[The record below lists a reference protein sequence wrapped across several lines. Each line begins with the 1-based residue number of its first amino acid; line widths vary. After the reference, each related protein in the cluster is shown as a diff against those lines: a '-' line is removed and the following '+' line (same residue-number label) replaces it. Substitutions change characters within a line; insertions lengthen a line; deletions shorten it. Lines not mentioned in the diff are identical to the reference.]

1 MRLIKKICRW
11 IFDIILF
18 IILAIALIM
27 AYNHIQI
34 NIKGNTYTTM
44 LGYSAFEVATGSM
57 SNTIEIGDV
66 ILVKLIEPNEPVSE
80 NEIVVFTQDTKLVT
94 HRIIKINGDKIITK
108 GDANNTQDD
117 PISRGQII
125 GKVVKIIPDV
135 KMWKEI
141 ILTPK
146 VLIPTSI
153 SILLLWIFFSYDKE
167 KDVKKTKKVIEEQEY
182 IDEEIESNEK
192 PEKIGAK
199 EPTKKTKVVKAE
211 NKEEKNSIKNSE
223 DKNTTKSSKTTTK
236 SKTNTTKTAR
246 KNTTKSKT
254 NSASSK
260 PKKTVKNAE
269 EKIKNEGEGSKNKKE
284 KP

>member
-1 MRLIKKICRW
+1 MKVVKKICRW

-66 ILVKLIEPNEPVSE
+66 ILVKLIEPNETLSE
-80 NEIVVFTQDTKLVT
+80 NEIVVFTQDTTLVT
-94 HRIIKINGDKIITK
+94 HRIIKINGDQIITK

-199 EPTKKTKVVKAE
+199 EPTKKTKVMKEENNREKAE
-211 NKEEKNSIKNSE
+211 
-223 DKNTTKSSKTTTK
+223 DKDITKTKSSKTTTK

>member
-1 MRLIKKICRW
+1 MKIVKKICRW

-27 AYNHIQI
+27 AYNHVQV
-34 NIKGNTYTTM
+34 NIRGNTYTTM

-80 NEIVVFTQDTKLVT
+80 NEIVVFTQDTTLVT
-94 HRIIKINGDKIITK
+94 HRIIKINGDQIITK

-182 IDEEIESNEK
+182 IDEEIESNEE

-223 DKNTTKSSKTTTK
+223 DKNTTKSGKTTTK

>member
-1 MRLIKKICRW
+1 MKVVKKICRW

-57 SNTIEIGDV
+57 SNIIEIGDV
-66 ILVKLIEPNEPVSE
+66 ILVKLIEPNETLSE
-80 NEIVVFTQDTKLVT
+80 NEIVVFTQDTTLVT
-94 HRIIKINGDKIITK
+94 HRIIKINGDQIITK

>member
-1 MRLIKKICRW
+1 MKVVKKICRW

-66 ILVKLIEPNEPVSE
+66 ILVKLIEPNETLSE
-80 NEIVVFTQDTKLVT
+80 NEIVVFTQDTTLVT
-94 HRIIKINGDKIITK
+94 HRIIKINGDQIITK

-182 IDEEIESNEK
+182 IDEEIESNGE
-192 PEKIGAK
+192 PEKTEEK
-199 EPTKKTKVVKAE
+199 KQTKKTKVMKEENNREKAE
-211 NKEEKNSIKNSE
+211 
-223 DKNTTKSSKTTTK
+223 DKDITKTKSSKTTTK

>member
-1 MRLIKKICRW
+1 MKVVKKICRW

-146 VLIPTSI
+146 VLIPSSI

-167 KDVKKTKKVIEEQEY
+167 KNVKTTNKIIEKQENIEE
-182 IDEEIESNEK
+182 DIESNGE
-192 PEKIGAK
+192 PEKTEEK
-199 EPTKKTKVVKAE
+199 KQTKKTKVMKEENNREKAE
-211 NKEEKNSIKNSE
+211 
-223 DKNTTKSSKTTTK
+223 DKDITKTKSSKTTTK

>member
-1 MRLIKKICRW
+1 MKVVKKICRW

-66 ILVKLIEPNEPVSE
+66 ILVKLIEPNETLSE
-80 NEIVVFTQDTKLVT
+80 NEIVVFTQDTTLVT
-94 HRIIKINGDKIITK
+94 HRIIKINGDQIITK

-236 SKTNTTKTAR
+236 SKTNTTKTAK

>member
-1 MRLIKKICRW
+1 MKVVKKIFRW

-80 NEIVVFTQDTKLVT
+80 NEIVVFTQDTTLVT
-94 HRIIKINGDKIITK
+94 HRIIKINGDQIITK

-182 IDEEIESNEK
+182 IDEEIESNEE

-269 EKIKNEGEGSKNKKE
+269 EKIKNEGDGSKNKKE

>member
-1 MRLIKKICRW
+1 MKVVKKIFRW

-27 AYNHIQI
+27 AYNHVQV
-34 NIKGNTYTTM
+34 NIRGNTYTTM

-66 ILVKLIEPNEPVSE
+66 ILVKLIEPNETLSE
-80 NEIVVFTQDTKLVT
+80 NEIVVFTQDTTLVT
-94 HRIIKINGDKIITK
+94 HRIIKINGDQIITK
-108 GDANNTQDD
+108 GDANNKEDD
-117 PISRGQII
+117 PITRKQII
-125 GKVVKIIPDV
+125 GKVVKIIPNV

-146 VLIPTSI
+146 VLIPSSI

-167 KDVKKTKKVIEEQEY
+167 KNVKTTNKIIEKQENIEE
-182 IDEEIESNEK
+182 DIESNEK

-236 SKTNTTKTAR
+236 SKTNTTKTAK
-246 KNTTKSKT
+246 KNTTK
-254 NSASSK
+254 SASSK

-269 EKIKNEGEGSKNKKE
+269 EKIKNEGEGSKNKK
-284 KP
+284 KKS

>member
-1 MRLIKKICRW
+1 MRIIKKICRW

-125 GKVVKIIPDV
+125 GKVLKIIPDV

>member
-1 MRLIKKICRW
+1 MKIVKKICRW

-182 IDEEIESNEK
+182 IDEEIESNEE

-236 SKTNTTKTAR
+236 SKTNTTKTAK

-284 KP
+284 KS

>member
-1 MRLIKKICRW
+1 MKVVKKIFRW

-66 ILVKLIEPNEPVSE
+66 ILVKLIEPNETLSE
-80 NEIVVFTQDTKLVT
+80 NEIVVFTQDTTLVT
-94 HRIIKINGDKIITK
+94 HRIIKINGDQIITK
-108 GDANNTQDD
+108 GDANNKEDD
-117 PISRGQII
+117 PITRKQII
-125 GKVVKIIPDV
+125 GKVVKIIPNV

-146 VLIPTSI
+146 VLIPSSI

-236 SKTNTTKTAR
+236 SKTNTTKTAK
-246 KNTTKSKT
+246 KNTTK
-254 NSASSK
+254 SASSK

-269 EKIKNEGEGSKNKKE
+269 EKIKNEGEGSKNKK
-284 KP
+284 KKS

>member
-1 MRLIKKICRW
+1 MKVVKKIFRW

-80 NEIVVFTQDTKLVT
+80 NEIVVFTQDTTLVT
-94 HRIIKINGDKIITK
+94 HRIIKINGDQIITK

-125 GKVVKIIPDV
+125 GKVVKIIPNV

-146 VLIPTSI
+146 VLIPSSI

-236 SKTNTTKTAR
+236 SKTNTTKTAK
-246 KNTTKSKT
+246 KNTTK
-254 NSASSK
+254 SASSK

-284 KP
+284 KS

>member
-1 MRLIKKICRW
+1 MKVVKKIFRW

-66 ILVKLIEPNEPVSE
+66 ILVKLIEPNETLSE
-80 NEIVVFTQDTKLVT
+80 NEIVVFTQDTTLVT
-94 HRIIKINGDKIITK
+94 HRIIKINGDQIITK

-146 VLIPTSI
+146 VLIQTSI

-167 KDVKKTKKVIEEQEY
+167 KNVKTTNKIIEKQENIEE
-182 IDEEIESNEK
+182 DIESNEK

-236 SKTNTTKTAR
+236 SKTNTTKTAK
-246 KNTTKSKT
+246 KNTTK
-254 NSASSK
+254 SASSK

>member
-1 MRLIKKICRW
+1 MKIVKKICRW

-66 ILVKLIEPNEPVSE
+66 ILVKLIEPNETLSE
-80 NEIVVFTQDTKLVT
+80 NEIVVFTQDTTLVT
-94 HRIIKINGDKIITK
+94 HRIIKINGDQIITK
-108 GDANNTQDD
+108 GDANNKEDD
-117 PISRGQII
+117 PITRKQII
-125 GKVVKIIPDV
+125 GKVVKIIPNV

-146 VLIPTSI
+146 VLIPSSI

-167 KDVKKTKKVIEEQEY
+167 KNVKTTNKIIEKQENIEE
-182 IDEEIESNEK
+182 DIESNGE
-192 PEKIGAK
+192 PEKTEEK
-199 EPTKKTKVVKAE
+199 KQTKKTKVMKEENNREKAE
-211 NKEEKNSIKNSE
+211 
-223 DKNTTKSSKTTTK
+223 DKDITKTKSSKTTTK

>member
-1 MRLIKKICRW
+1 MKVVKKIFRW

-94 HRIIKINGDKIITK
+94 HRIIKINGDQIITK
-108 GDANNTQDD
+108 GDANNKEDD
-117 PISRGQII
+117 PITRKQII
-125 GKVVKIIPDV
+125 GKVVKIIPNV

-146 VLIPTSI
+146 VLIPSSI

-167 KDVKKTKKVIEEQEY
+167 KNVKTTNKIIEKQENIEE
-182 IDEEIESNEK
+182 DIESNEK

>member
-1 MRLIKKICRW
+1 MKVVKKIFRW

-66 ILVKLIEPNEPVSE
+66 ILVKLIEPNETLSE
-80 NEIVVFTQDTKLVT
+80 NEIVVFTQDTTLVT
-94 HRIIKINGDKIITK
+94 HRIIKINGDQIITK

-182 IDEEIESNEK
+182 IDEEIESNEE

-269 EKIKNEGEGSKNKKE
+269 EKIKNEGEGSKNRKK
-284 KP
+284 KS

>member
-1 MRLIKKICRW
+1 MKVVKKICRW

-66 ILVKLIEPNEPVSE
+66 ILVKLIEPNETLSE
-80 NEIVVFTQDTKLVT
+80 NEIVVFTQDTTLVT
-94 HRIIKINGDKIITK
+94 HRIIKINGDQIITK

-269 EKIKNEGEGSKNKKE
+269 EKIKNEGDGSKNKKE

>member
-1 MRLIKKICRW
+1 MKVVKKIFRW

-80 NEIVVFTQDTKLVT
+80 NEIVVFTQDTTLVT
-94 HRIIKINGDKIITK
+94 HRIIKINGDQIITK
-108 GDANNTQDD
+108 GDANNKEDD
-117 PISRGQII
+117 PITRKQII
-125 GKVVKIIPDV
+125 GKVVKIIPNV

-146 VLIPTSI
+146 VLIPSSI

-284 KP
+284 KS

>member
-1 MRLIKKICRW
+1 MKVVKKIFRW

-80 NEIVVFTQDTKLVT
+80 NEIVVFTQDTTLVT
-94 HRIIKINGDKIITK
+94 HRIIKINGDQIITK
-108 GDANNTQDD
+108 GDANNKEDD
-117 PISRGQII
+117 PITRKQII
-125 GKVVKIIPDV
+125 GKVVKIIPNV

-146 VLIPTSI
+146 VLIPSSI

-236 SKTNTTKTAR
+236 SKTNTTKTAK
-246 KNTTKSKT
+246 KNTTK
-254 NSASSK
+254 SASSK

-269 EKIKNEGEGSKNKKE
+269 EKIKNEGEGSKNKK
-284 KP
+284 KKS

>member
-1 MRLIKKICRW
+1 MKVVKKIFRW

-27 AYNHIQI
+27 AYNHVQV
-34 NIKGNTYTTM
+34 NIRGNTYTTM

-66 ILVKLIEPNEPVSE
+66 ILVKLIEPNETLSE
-80 NEIVVFTQDTKLVT
+80 NEIVVFTQDTTLVT
-94 HRIIKINGDKIITK
+94 HRIIKINGDQIITK

>member
-1 MRLIKKICRW
+1 MKVVKKIFRW

-27 AYNHIQI
+27 AYNHVQV
-34 NIKGNTYTTM
+34 NIRGNTYTTM

-80 NEIVVFTQDTKLVT
+80 NEIVVFTQDTTLVT
-94 HRIIKINGDKIITK
+94 HRIIKINGDQIITK
-108 GDANNTQDD
+108 GDANNKEDD
-117 PISRGQII
+117 PITRKQII

-146 VLIPTSI
+146 VLIPSSI
-153 SILLLWIFFSYDKE
+153 SILLLWLFFSYDKE
-167 KDVKKTKKVIEEQEY
+167 KNAKTTNKIIEKQENIEE
-182 IDEEIESNEK
+182 DIESNEK

-199 EPTKKTKVVKAE
+199 EPTKKTKGVKAE

-236 SKTNTTKTAR
+236 SKTNTTKTAK

>member
-1 MRLIKKICRW
+1 MKVVKKICRW

-27 AYNHIQI
+27 AYNHVQV

-66 ILVKLIEPNEPVSE
+66 ILVKLIEPNETLSE
-80 NEIVVFTQDTKLVT
+80 NEIVVFTQDTTLVT
-94 HRIIKINGDKIITK
+94 HRIIKINGDQIITK

>member
-1 MRLIKKICRW
+1 MKVVKKIFRW

-66 ILVKLIEPNEPVSE
+66 ILVKLIEPNETLSE
-80 NEIVVFTQDTKLVT
+80 NEIVVFTQDTTLVT
-94 HRIIKINGDKIITK
+94 HRIIKINGDQIITK
-108 GDANNTQDD
+108 GDANNKEDD
-117 PISRGQII
+117 PITRKQII
-125 GKVVKIIPDV
+125 GKVVKIIPNV

-146 VLIPTSI
+146 VLIPSSI

-167 KDVKKTKKVIEEQEY
+167 KNVKTTNKIIEKQENIEE
-182 IDEEIESNEK
+182 DIESNGE
-192 PEKIGAK
+192 PEKTEEK
-199 EPTKKTKVVKAE
+199 KQTKKTKVMKEENNREKAE
-211 NKEEKNSIKNSE
+211 
-223 DKNTTKSSKTTTK
+223 DKDITKTKSSKTTTK

>member
-1 MRLIKKICRW
+1 MKVVKKICRW

-66 ILVKLIEPNEPVSE
+66 ILVKLIEPNETLSE
-80 NEIVVFTQDTKLVT
+80 NEIVVFTQDTTLVT
-94 HRIIKINGDKIITK
+94 HRIIKINGDQIITK
-108 GDANNTQDD
+108 GDANNKEDD
-117 PISRGQII
+117 PITRKQII
-125 GKVVKIIPDV
+125 GKVVKIIPNV

-236 SKTNTTKTAR
+236 SKTNTTKTAK
-246 KNTTKSKT
+246 KNTTK
-254 NSASSK
+254 SASSK

-269 EKIKNEGEGSKNKKE
+269 EKIENEGEGSKNKK
-284 KP
+284 KKS

>member
-1 MRLIKKICRW
+1 MKVVKKIFRW

-80 NEIVVFTQDTKLVT
+80 NEIVVFTQDTTLVT
-94 HRIIKINGDKIITK
+94 HRIIKINGDQIITK
-108 GDANNTQDD
+108 GDANNKEDD
-117 PISRGQII
+117 PITRKQII
-125 GKVVKIIPDV
+125 GKVVKIIPNV

-146 VLIPTSI
+146 VLIPSSI

-167 KDVKKTKKVIEEQEY
+167 KNVKTTNKIIEKQENIEE
-182 IDEEIESNEK
+182 DIESNGE
-192 PEKIGAK
+192 PEKTEEK
-199 EPTKKTKVVKAE
+199 KQTKKTKVMKEENNREKAE
-211 NKEEKNSIKNSE
+211 
-223 DKNTTKSSKTTTK
+223 DKDITKTKSSKTTTK

>member
-1 MRLIKKICRW
+1 MKVVKKIFRW

-66 ILVKLIEPNEPVSE
+66 ILVKLIEPNETLSE
-80 NEIVVFTQDTKLVT
+80 NEIVVFTQDTTLVT
-94 HRIIKINGDKIITK
+94 HRIIKINGDQIITK

-246 KNTTKSKT
+246 KSTTKSKT

>member
-1 MRLIKKICRW
+1 MKVVKKIFRW

-66 ILVKLIEPNEPVSE
+66 ILLKLIEPNEPVSE
-80 NEIVVFTQDTKLVT
+80 NEIVVFTQDTTLVT
-94 HRIIKINGDKIITK
+94 HRIIKINGDQIITK

-182 IDEEIESNEK
+182 IDEEIESNEE

-236 SKTNTTKTAR
+236 SKTNTTKTAK

>member
-1 MRLIKKICRW
+1 MKVVKKIFRW

-27 AYNHIQI
+27 AYNHVQV
-34 NIKGNTYTTM
+34 NIRGNTYTTM

-80 NEIVVFTQDTKLVT
+80 NEIVVFTQDTTLVT
-94 HRIIKINGDKIITK
+94 HRIIKINGDQIITK
-108 GDANNTQDD
+108 GDANNKEDD
-117 PISRGQII
+117 PITRKQII
-125 GKVVKIIPDV
+125 GKVVKIIPNV

-146 VLIPTSI
+146 VLIPSSI

-167 KDVKKTKKVIEEQEY
+167 KNVKTTNKIIEKQENIEE
-182 IDEEIESNEK
+182 DIESNGE
-192 PEKIGAK
+192 PEKTEEK
-199 EPTKKTKVVKAE
+199 KQTKKTKVMKEENNREKAE
-211 NKEEKNSIKNSE
+211 
-223 DKNTTKSSKTTTK
+223 DKDITKTKSSKTTTK

-269 EKIKNEGEGSKNKKE
+269 EKIKNEGEGSKNKKG

>member
-1 MRLIKKICRW
+1 MKVVKKICRW

-66 ILVKLIEPNEPVSE
+66 ILVKLIEPNETLSE
-80 NEIVVFTQDTKLVT
+80 NEIVVFTQDTTLVT
-94 HRIIKINGDKIITK
+94 HRIIKINGDQIITK

>member
-1 MRLIKKICRW
+1 MRIIKKICRW

-80 NEIVVFTQDTKLVT
+80 NEIVVFTQDTTLVT
-94 HRIIKINGDKIITK
+94 HRIIKINGDQIITK

-182 IDEEIESNEK
+182 IDEEIESNEE

-236 SKTNTTKTAR
+236 SKTNTTKTAK

-284 KP
+284 KS

>member
-1 MRLIKKICRW
+1 MKVVKKIFRW

-66 ILVKLIEPNEPVSE
+66 ILVKLIEPNETLSE
-80 NEIVVFTQDTKLVT
+80 NEIVVFTQDTTLVT
-94 HRIIKINGDKIITK
+94 HRIIKINGDQIITK

-269 EKIKNEGEGSKNKKE
+269 EKIKNEGAASKNKKE

>member
-1 MRLIKKICRW
+1 MKVVKKICRW

-27 AYNHIQI
+27 AYNHVQV
-34 NIKGNTYTTM
+34 NIRGNTYTTM

-80 NEIVVFTQDTKLVT
+80 NEIVVFTQDTTLVT
-94 HRIIKINGDKIITK
+94 HRIIKINGDQIITK
-108 GDANNTQDD
+108 GDANNKEDD
-117 PISRGQII
+117 PITRKQII
-125 GKVVKIIPDV
+125 GKVVKIIPNV

-146 VLIPTSI
+146 VLIPSSI

-167 KDVKKTKKVIEEQEY
+167 KNVKTTNKIIEKQENIEE
-182 IDEEIESNEK
+182 DIESNGE
-192 PEKIGAK
+192 PEKTEEK
-199 EPTKKTKVVKAE
+199 KQTKKTKVMKEENNREKAE
-211 NKEEKNSIKNSE
+211 
-223 DKNTTKSSKTTTK
+223 DKDITKTKSSKTTTK

>member
-1 MRLIKKICRW
+1 MKVVKKIFRW

-27 AYNHIQI
+27 AYNHVQV
-34 NIKGNTYTTM
+34 NIRGNTYTTM

-94 HRIIKINGDKIITK
+94 HRIIKINGDQIITK

-236 SKTNTTKTAR
+236 SKTNTTKTVR

>member
-1 MRLIKKICRW
+1 MKVVKKIFRW

-27 AYNHIQI
+27 AYNHVQV
-34 NIKGNTYTTM
+34 NIRGNTYTTM

-80 NEIVVFTQDTKLVT
+80 NEIVVFTQDTTLVT
-94 HRIIKINGDKIITK
+94 HRIIKINGDQIITK
-108 GDANNTQDD
+108 GDANNKEDD
-117 PISRGQII
+117 PITRKQII

-236 SKTNTTKTAR
+236 SKTNTTKTAK

-284 KP
+284 KS

>member
-1 MRLIKKICRW
+1 MKVVKKIFRW

-80 NEIVVFTQDTKLVT
+80 NEIVVFTQDTTLVT
-94 HRIIKINGDKIITK
+94 HRIIKINGDQIITK

-269 EKIKNEGEGSKNKKE
+269 EKIKNEGEGSKNKK
-284 KP
+284 KKS

>member
-1 MRLIKKICRW
+1 MKVVKKICRW

-18 IILAIALIM
+18 IILGIALIM

-66 ILVKLIEPNEPVSE
+66 ILVKLIEPNETLSE
-80 NEIVVFTQDTKLVT
+80 NEIVVFTQDTTLVT
-94 HRIIKINGDKIITK
+94 HRIIKINGDQIITK

>member
-1 MRLIKKICRW
+1 MKVVKKICRW

-66 ILVKLIEPNEPVSE
+66 ILVKLIEPNETLSE
-80 NEIVVFTQDTKLVT
+80 NEIVVFTQDTTLVT
-94 HRIIKINGDKIITK
+94 HRIIKINGDQIITK

-254 NSASSK
+254 NSTSSK

>member
-1 MRLIKKICRW
+1 MKVVKKICRW

-34 NIKGNTYTTM
+34 NIKGNTYKTM

-66 ILVKLIEPNEPVSE
+66 ILVKLIEPNETLSE
-80 NEIVVFTQDTKLVT
+80 NEIVVFTQDTTLVT
-94 HRIIKINGDKIITK
+94 HRIIKINGDQIITK

-236 SKTNTTKTAR
+236 SKTNTTKTVR